1 MKTLIKHNLLY
12 YYKNKTKLILSVL
25 FIFSFF
31 GMVFIYDNFELREI
45 KNKATQLRLD
55 SYQFRNL
62 ANQIH
67 YDNNYFE
74 KNFVFDF
81 DALSDEEKAD
91 YELMEQLSKT
101 YMLLDNLASQQN
113 GGRLNVELTPFRL
126 ETTKSLLKLQKM
138 MEAEEFDELLSQTSI
153 NPDTIAIENVRLEKL
168 MATLT
173 ADDFNEYTITAN
185 NLVSNVFQGYFLLM
199 VLTFILLL
207 FYDLFSKDYDH
218 RTYQILFSEP
228 IERKTIFQSKVVFAL
243 IYSLALILIGCLMT
257 FIYLLTVRRMGY
269 NIIPD
274 RIGYIFHPVLVNI
287 NPLTLFGMSP
297 KLVILPMIINNLLAL
312 LTGSSIIVFWI
323 LLILTVS
330 FKLRSSSNTLT
341 ASVFLIIATFFISLI
356 PVSIIFEYV
365 FPISNFRF
373 YDSLRGL
380 SNINFIYIWL
390 LSALW
395 SYLTYRFYIKDVE
408 TIDIL
413 GGDYND

>member
-1 MKTLIKHNLLY
+1 
-12 YYKNKTKLILSVL
+12 
-25 FIFSFF
+25 
-31 GMVFIYDNFELREI
+31 
-45 KNKATQLRLD
+45 
-55 SYQFRNL
+55 
-62 ANQIH
+62 
-67 YDNNYFE
+67 
-74 KNFVFDF
+74 
-81 DALSDEEKAD
+81 
-91 YELMEQLSKT
+91 
-101 YMLLDNLASQQN
+101 
-113 GGRLNVELTPFRL
+113 
-126 ETTKSLLKLQKM
+126 
-138 MEAEEFDELLSQTSI
+138 
-153 NPDTIAIENVRLEKL
+153 L

-173 ADDFNEYTITAN
+173 ADDFNKYTITAN
-185 NLVSNVFQGYFLLM
+185 NLVSNVFQGYFLLT

-243 IYSLALILIGCLMT
+243 IYSLALILIVCLMT

-287 NPLTLFGMSP
+287 NPLTVFGMSP